1 MRRYRR
7 LVLIDRVIPFLAAFV
22 GLIALAGAVTAQMS
36 AESRTQAV
44 SAEIAS
50 VKASIDQLVQG
61 TAVLP
66 APAAADDGTAA
77 GLLALQDRMNKL
89 ETDWQ
94 AQKQLAASLPAAPA
108 AVDPA
113 AAPTDQPPQQAA
125 IDPKLPTTDC
135 IPLGTRFMVTPNET
149 YPLCQSKQKV
159 QVGMIT
165 GDTVEVIGAGSIV
178 ETGFGALAGS
188 TCTVMVFSADAA
200 GFAEMRVSC
209 T

>member
-7 LVLIDRVIPFLAAFV
+7 LVLIDRVVPFLAAFV

-36 AESRTQAV
+36 SEARTAAVAAQIAE
-44 SAEIAS
+44 
-50 VKASIDQLVQG
+50 VKASIDQMSQQ
-61 TAVLP
+61 TATLP
-66 APAAADDGTAA
+66 AGGTDDGTAA

-89 ETDWQ
+89 EAGWQ
-94 AQKQLAASLPAAPA
+94 AQKELSAALPAAPA
-108 AVDPA
+108 GASD
-113 AAPTDQPPQQAA
+113 AAPTDQPAKAAA
-125 IDPKLPTTDC
+125 IDPNLPTTDC

-149 YPLCQSKQKV
+149 YPLCQSKQQVK
-159 QVGMIT
+159 VGMIT
-165 GDTVEVIGAGSIV
+165 NDTVDVVGAGTIV

-188 TCTVMVFSADAA
+188 TCTIMVFSADAA

>member
-22 GLIALAGAVTAQMS
+22 GLIALAGAVTAQLS
-36 AESRTQAV
+36 AEARTQAV
-44 SAEIAS
+44 AAEIAAMRS
-50 VKASIDQLVQG
+50 SIDALAHG
-61 TAVLP
+61 TAALP
-66 APAAADDGTAA
+66 APAADDGTAE
-77 GLLALQDRMNKL
+77 GLLALQDRMARL
-89 ETDWQ
+89 EIDWQ
-94 AQKQLAASLPAAPA
+94 AQKDLALTLP

-113 AAPTDQPPQQAA
+113 AAPADVPAQAAA
-125 IDPKLPTTDC
+125 IDPDLPTTDC

-149 YPLCQSKQKV
+149 YPLCQSREQV

-165 GDTVEVIGAGSIV
+165 ADTVDVIGAGTIV
-178 ETGFGALAGS
+178 ETGFGALAGT
-188 TCTVMVFSADAA
+188 TCTIMVFSADAA

>member
-61 TAVLP
+61 TASLP

-77 GLLALQDRMNKL
+77 GLLALQDRMNRL

-94 AQKQLAASLPAAPA
+94 AQRELAASLPAAPA
-108 AVDPA
+108 AADPA
-113 AAPTDQPPQQAA
+113 AAPSDQPVA
-125 IDPKLPTTDC
+125 IDPNLPTTDC

-165 GDTVEVIGAGSIV
+165 GDTVEVIGAGTIV
-178 ETGFGALAGS
+178 ETGFGAMAGS

-200 GFAEMRVSC
+200 GFAEMRVTC

>member
-22 GLIALAGAVTAQMS
+22 GLIALAGAVTAQLS
-36 AESRTQAV
+36 AEARTQAV
-44 SAEIAS
+44 ATEIAS
-50 VKASIDQLVQG
+50 MRSSIDALAQG
-61 TAVLP
+61 TAALP
-66 APAAADDGTAA
+66 APAADDGTAE
-77 GLLALQDRMNKL
+77 GLLALQDRMARL
-89 ETDWQ
+89 EIDWQ
-94 AQKQLAASLPAAPA
+94 AQKDLALTLPTLP

-113 AAPTDQPPQQAA
+113 AAPADVPAQAAA
-125 IDPKLPTTDC
+125 IDPDLPTTDC

-149 YPLCQSKQKV
+149 YPLCQSREQV

-165 GDTVEVIGAGSIV
+165 ADTVDVIGAGTIV
-178 ETGFGALAGS
+178 ETGFGALAGT
-188 TCTVMVFSADAA
+188 TCTIMVFSADAA

>member
-36 AESRTQAV
+36 AEARTQAV

-50 VKASIDQLVQG
+50 VRAAIDALAQD
-61 TAVLP
+61 TAALP
-66 APAAADDGTAA
+66 EPGADDGTAE
-77 GLLALQDRMNKL
+77 GLLALQDRMARL

-94 AQKQLAASLPAAPA
+94 AQKELALTLPVAPAATDPAAPPA
-108 AVDPA
+108 DQPEQA
-113 AAPTDQPPQQAA
+113 AAL
-125 IDPKLPTTDC
+125 DPNLPTTDC

-149 YPLCQSKQKV
+149 YPLCQSKQQV

-165 GDTVEVIGAGSIV
+165 GDTVDVVGAGTIV

-188 TCTVMVFSADAA
+188 TCTVMVFSADAS
-200 GFAEMRVSC
+200 GFAEMRVNC